1 LYSNPQQEQIWQ
13 HRLRNFEADYPAL
26 VPHLRDLRRLLN
38 SGRGAGGGGAGGSSA
53 NAGFAAAAFLS
64 RLAREAT
71 ERAAEAAAAPCLSSS
86 HSPSAAVAAPLSP
99 PPPPPPGA
107 RAPAAAASRLAP
119 LFAFALKEL
128 LRRRDG
134 AAAEAVLAAA
144 DRAGLRR
151 DAAATRRAALAAAL
165 VRRRG
170 GGEEE
175 GRGAGSGERSGGSV
189 PRRLAAA
196 ALRGDAAA
204 AAAALA
210 DFAAAAA
217 AAAAG
222 PSSPRRRLPL
232 TAFDRAFLAAERSVM
247 AVIARTEA
255 AVPSSSSSSSESG
268 SGGGGG
274 GGARAA
280 RLAAARARAAAL
292 VDVAADEL
300 DAAAAYADA
309 AGSPL
314 PPLRHTRASLTRYV
328 IAAEASGMIWRGE
341 ELVRWVAGIQRGG
354 GAGGEP
360 LSPLPPRGAGAA
372 PERPWPPPPAAV
384 ASAARAM
391 ARAGRFEEAAE
402 LLLELL
408 AGDFAES
415 VNERCVAA
423 AVRFAARTPPQP
435 PRSPASGKKSPPS
448 PSSSL
453 PLPLPRPRRPSA
465 AAAHD
470 LVARAHELGVEPA
483 TATFSALVR
492 AELDAGSLPNALW
505 VAEEA
510 AAAAAAR
517 GASASS
523 SPFSD
528 APSSPS
534 LTPATWACLRAR
546 AVLRFGEA
554 GGAAVDARRAQHE
567 GGGKGEEEGET
578 TSWLSLMSAA
588 EATATMDRR
597 YAGAEMASA
606 AEVAKRQPNIG
617 FDYDSE
623 DDLWGELEGEE
634 GNKDEDEKERET
646 TEM

>member
-1 LYSNPQQEQIWQ
+1 
-13 HRLRNFEADYPAL
+13 
-26 VPHLRDLRRLLN
+26 
-38 SGRGAGGGGAGGSSA
+38 
-53 NAGFAAAAFLS
+53 
-64 RLAREAT
+64 
-71 ERAAEAAAAPCLSSS
+71 
-86 HSPSAAVAAPLSP
+86 
-99 PPPPPPGA
+99 
-107 RAPAAAASRLAP
+107 
-119 LFAFALKEL
+119 
-128 LRRRDG
+128 
-134 AAAEAVLAAA
+134 
-144 DRAGLRR
+144 
-151 DAAATRRAALAAAL
+151 
-165 VRRRG
+165 
-170 GGEEE
+170 
-175 GRGAGSGERSGGSV
+175 
-189 PRRLAAA
+189 
-196 ALRGDAAA
+196 
-204 AAAALA
+204 
-210 DFAAAAA
+210 
-217 AAAAG
+217 
-222 PSSPRRRLPL
+222 
-232 TAFDRAFLAAERSVM
+232 
-247 AVIARTEA
+247 
-255 AVPSSSSSSSESG
+255 
-268 SGGGGG
+268 
-274 GGARAA
+274 
-280 RLAAARARAAAL
+280 
-292 VDVAADEL
+292 
-300 DAAAAYADA
+300 
-309 AGSPL
+309 
-314 PPLRHTRASLTRYV
+314 
-328 IAAEASGMIWRGE
+328 MIWRGE

-470 LVARAHELGVEPA
+470 LVARARELGVEPA

-510 AAAAAAR
+510 ATAAAAR

-634 GNKDEDEKERET
+634 GNKEEEKERVK
-646 TEM
+646 